1 MVGWGHYRCWLRCQ
15 AVLSCLL
22 RTSFSSVLSGLSA
35 MHLVLRPSRLLRSQA
50 RVTATVLFGLLG
62 PRAAAAQR
70 STLDFDRAWRFH
82 LGDVPGA
89 QGADFDDA
97 GWRRLDL
104 PDDWSIEGDVSDTNP
119 AGANGGALPGG
130 VGWYRKTF
138 SVAERDTGRLVFAEF
153 DGVYRNSEVWINGHY
168 LGKRPY
174 GYSSFRYELTPNL
187 RYRPATN
194 VIAVR
199 VDNSQQPNSRWYSGS
214 GIYRHVRL
222 VTTDPVHVHQW
233 GTYVTTPEVTAAS
246 APVTMRTTIRNA
258 TQVDQPIT
266 LRTILYDA
274 GGKQVA
280 TAVSEARVPRDSI
293 TEIAQHLVIRSPTLW
308 SVERPYLYRAVSRV
322 RCGNR
327 LCDTYTTPF
336 GVRSFVFRADSGFFL
351 NGRPVK
357 IRGVCLHHD
366 LGALGAAVNTRA
378 IERQLQ
384 IMRAMGVNALRTSH
398 NPPAPELLD
407 LTDRMG
413 FIVMDEAFDMWKKE
427 KTPYDYH
434 LDWDAWHVR
443 DLSDMVLR
451 DRNHASVFIWSIGN
465 EVMEQ
470 WNNGDSTAAPIAREL
485 AGIVR
490 ALDPTRP
497 ITQAANNGSPQ
508 NPVFHAGALDLLG
521 HNYHHEVW
529 ADFPAQYPGAKFIIT
544 EAMSALNSRGV
555 YQQPSDSVA
564 VYYTPYEK
572 NRGPQPPKNGR
583 LSSYDNSRAFWGSL
597 HEESLRLFERYPFLS
612 GIFVWQGIDYLGEP
626 TPYEWPARSSYFGV
640 VDLAGFPKDQFY
652 LYQSVWAPADRPMLH
667 LLPHWNWAAGDT
679 VDVWAYTNAE
689 QVELYLN
696 GAFLGVRRKEGNV
709 GHLMWRVAYRPG
721 TLRAVARSAG
731 LVTTSAV
738 VRTTG
743 NPTRIA
749 LTPDRARIRADGED
763 LSFVTVTVRDRQGRA
778 VPTAEPLI
786 RFRVSG
792 GARIV
797 GVDNGDQISHTSFQA
812 KQARLFNGKALVI
825 IRAGTKPGTVTL
837 TAEGQGLTPSA
848 VPIQLR

>member
-1 MVGWGHYRCWLRCQ
+1 MMRRCGTTL
-15 AVLSCLL
+15 
-22 RTSFSSVLSGLSA
+22 
-35 MHLVLRPSRLLRSQA
+35 LVLVIVAGSL
-50 RVTATVLFGLLG
+50 
-62 PRAAAAQR
+62 AAQR
-70 STLDFDRAWRFH
+70 KTEKFDSRWRFH
-82 LGDVPGA
+82 LGDTLGA
-89 QGADFDDA
+89 QDVAFDDA
-97 GWRRLDL
+97 AWRSLDL
-104 PDDWSIEGDVSDTNP
+104 PHDWSIEGPFSEQNP
-119 AGANGGALPGG
+119 AGVAGGALPGG
-130 VGWYRKTF
+130 VGWYRKSF
-138 SVAERDTGRLVFAEF
+138 VVPRSDNGKLVFVEF
-153 DGVYRNSEVWINGHY
+153 DGVYRNSEVWINGSY

-174 GYSSFRYELTPNL
+174 GYSSFRYALTPHL
-187 RYRPATN
+187 RFGARN

-222 VTTDPVHVHQW
+222 VTSDPIHVAQW
-233 GTYVTTPEVTAAS
+233 GTYITTPLVS
-246 APVTMRTTIRNA
+246 GDSSPVTIRTSLRNQR
-258 TQVDQPIT
+258 QVEQPIVLST
-266 LRTILYDA
+266 VVYDSA
-274 GGKQVA
+274 GREVA
-280 TAVSEARVPRDSI
+280 AVSTMGRIPGDSVA
-293 TEIAQHLVIRSPTLW
+293 ELVQDLTISRPVLW

-322 RCGNR
+322 RCGDR

-351 NGRPVK
+351 NGRHVK

-378 IERQLQ
+378 IERQLE
-384 IMRAMGVNALRTSH
+384 IMRAMGVNAIRTSH

-555 YQQPSDSVA
+555 YEQPSPSDSIA

-572 NRGPQPPKNGR
+572 DKGPQPPKNGR
-583 LSSYDNSRAFWGSL
+583 LSSYDNRHAFWGSL

-612 GIFVWQGIDYLGEP
+612 GMFVWQGIDYLGEP

-640 VDLAGFPKDQFY
+640 VDLAGFPKDPFY
-652 LYQSVWAPADRPMLH
+652 LYQSVWTEQFPRIPSTYTRVCGRSSPCFICSPTGTGRGAIRSMCGPTPM
-667 LLPHWNWAAGDT
+667 P
-679 VDVWAYTNAE
+679 
-689 QVELYLN
+689 
-696 GAFLGVRRKEGNV
+696 RR
-709 GHLMWRVAYRPG
+709 
-721 TLRAVARSAG
+721 S
-731 LVTTSAV
+731 SC
-738 VRTTG
+738 
-743 NPTRIA
+743 
-749 LTPDRARIRADGED
+749 
-763 LSFVTVTVRDRQGRA
+763 S
-778 VPTAEPLI
+778 
-786 RFRVSG
+786 
-792 GARIV
+792 
-797 GVDNGDQISHTSFQA
+797 
-812 KQARLFNGKALVI
+812 
-825 IRAGTKPGTVTL
+825 
-837 TAEGQGLTPSA
+837 
-848 VPIQLR
+848 

>member
-1 MVGWGHYRCWLRCQ
+1 MF
-15 AVLSCLL
+15 AVLLL
-22 RTSFSSVLSGLSA
+22 
-35 MHLVLRPSRLLRSQA
+35 LV
-50 RVTATVLFGLLG
+50 V
-62 PRAAAAQR
+62 QR
-70 STLDFDRAWRFH
+70 QTQTFDRDWRFH

-89 QGADFDDA
+89 EQPAFDDSK
-97 GWRRLDL
+97 WRRLEV
-104 PDDWSIEGDVSDTNP
+104 PHDWSIEGAFSEQNP
-119 AGANGGALPGG
+119 AGVAGGALPGG

-138 SVAERDTGRLVFAEF
+138 SVPAADSGKVVFVEF
-153 DGVYRNSEVWINGHY
+153 DGVYRNSEVWINGQS

-174 GYSSFRYELTPNL
+174 GYSSFRYELTPHL
-187 RYRPATN
+187 RYRARN

-222 VTTDPVHVHQW
+222 VTSDPVHAAQW
-233 GTYVTTPEVTAAS
+233 GTYITTPVVS
-246 APVTMRTTIRNA
+246 VDSSHVTIRTSLRNER
-258 TQVDQPIT
+258 QVEQPVVLST
-266 LRTILYDA
+266 VVYDSA
-274 GGKQVA
+274 GTEVA
-280 TAVSEARVPRDSI
+280 AVSTMGRVASDSVA
-293 TEIAQHLVIRSPTLW
+293 ELVQDLTISRPALW

-322 RCGNR
+322 SCGNK
-327 LCDTYTTPF
+327 LCDSYTTPF
-336 GVRSFVFRADSGFFL
+336 GVRSFEFRADSGFFL
-351 NGRPVK
+351 NGRHVK

-384 IMRAMGVNALRTSH
+384 IMRAMGANAIRTSH

-407 LTDRMG
+407 LTDRLG

-427 KTPYDYH
+427 KTPFDYH

-443 DLSDMVLR
+443 DLSDMVRR
-451 DRNHASVFIWSIGN
+451 DRNHPSVFIWSIGN

-497 ITQAANNGSPQ
+497 VTQAANNGSPQ

-529 ADFPAQYPGAKFIIT
+529 KDFPEQYPGAKFVIT

-555 YQQPSDSVA
+555 YWQPSDSVA
-564 VYYTPYEK
+564 IYYTPYEK
-572 NRGPQPPKNGR
+572 NHGPQPPTNGR

-597 HEESLRLFERYPFLS
+597 HEESLRLFEHYPFLS

-626 TPYEWPARSSYFGV
+626 TPYEWPARSSYFGA
-640 VDLAGFPKDQFY
+640 VDLAGFPKDPFY
-652 LYQSVWAPADRPMLH
+652 LYQSVWTEQPMLH
-667 LLPHWNWAAGDT
+667 LLPHWNWARGDT
-679 VDVWAYTNAE
+679 IDVWAYTNAE

-696 GAFLGVRRKEGNV
+696 GAFLGVRRKTEPV
-709 GHLMWRVAYRPG
+709 SHLMWRVAYKPG
-721 TLRAVARSAG
+721 TLRAVARQNG
-731 LVTTSAV
+731 VVTTTAV

-743 NPTRIA
+743 VPARVA
-749 LTPDRARIRADGED
+749 LTADRARIRADGED
-763 LSFVTVTVRDRQGRA
+763 LAFVTVTVRDKRGIA
-778 VPTAEPLI
+778 VPTAEPLV
-786 RFRVSG
+786 RFRVNG

-797 GVDNGDQISHTSFQA
+797 GVDNGDEISHTSFQA
-812 KQARLFNGKALVI
+812 HQVRLFNGKAVVI
-825 IRAGTKPGTVTL
+825 VRAGRKAGTATL
-837 TAEGQGLTPSA
+837 TAEGRGLAPATVHIELRS
-848 VPIQLR
+848 VPQ

>member
-1 MVGWGHYRCWLRCQ
+1 ML
-15 AVLSCLL
+15 ALI
-22 RTSFSSVLSGLSA
+22 
-35 MHLVLRPSRLLRSQA
+35 LVL
-50 RVTATVLFGLLG
+50 V
-62 PRAAAAQR
+62 AQR
-70 STLDFDRAWRFH
+70 QTQNFDHAWRFH
-82 LGDVPGA
+82 LGDVAGA
-89 QGADFDDA
+89 QETAFDDA
-97 GWRRLDL
+97 AWRTLDL
-104 PDDWSIEGDVSDTNP
+104 PHDWSIEGEFSEQNP
-119 AGANGGALPGG
+119 AGVAGGALPGG

-138 SVAERDTGRLVFAEF
+138 TLPAADSGKVVFVEF
-153 DGVYRNSEVWINGHY
+153 DGVYRNSEVWINGQY
-168 LGKRPY
+168 FGKRPY
-174 GYSSFRYELTPNL
+174 GYSSFRYELTPHL
-187 RYRPATN
+187 RYRARN

-222 VTTDPVHVHQW
+222 VTSDPMHVAEW
-233 GTYVTTPEVTAAS
+233 GTYITTPMVS
-246 APVTMRTTIRNA
+246 ADSSHVTIRTSLRNERL
-258 TQVDQPIT
+258 VEQPIVLST
-266 LRTILYDA
+266 VVYDSA
-274 GGKQVA
+274 GREVA
-280 TAVSEARVPRDSI
+280 AVSTMGRIPGDSVA
-293 TEIAQHLVIRSPTLW
+293 ELVQDLTVSQPVLW
-308 SVERPYLYRAVSRV
+308 SLERPYRYRAVSRV

-351 NGRPVK
+351 NGRHVK

-384 IMRAMGVNALRTSH
+384 IMRAMGVNAVRTSH

-434 LDWDAWHVR
+434 LDWDVWHVR
-443 DLSDMVLR
+443 DLSDMVRR
-451 DRNHASVFIWSIGN
+451 DRNHPSVFIWSIGN

-555 YQQPSDSVA
+555 YEQPSDSVA
-564 VYYTPYEK
+564 SYETPYVK
-572 NRGPQPPKNGR
+572 NHGPQPNKDYR
-583 LSSYDNSRAFWGSL
+583 LSSYDNRKAFWGSL

-612 GIFVWQGIDYLGEP
+612 GMFVWQGIDYLGEP

-640 VDLAGFPKDQFY
+640 VDLAGFPKDPFY
-652 LYQSVWAPADRPMLH
+652 LYQSVWTEQPMLH
-667 LLPHWNWAAGDT
+667 LLPHWNWAPGDSI
-679 VDVWAYTNAE
+679 DVWAYTNGDD
-689 QVELYLN
+689 VELFLN
-696 GAFLGVRRKEGNV
+696 GASLGLKHKTEPVS
-709 GHLMWRVAYRPG
+709 HLMWRVAYTPG
-721 TLRAVARSAG
+721 TLRAVSRKEGRVWATAE
-731 LVTTSAV
+731 
-738 VRTTG
+738 VRTAG
-743 NPTRIA
+743 APARVA
-749 LTPDRARIRADGED
+749 LAPDRARIRPNGED
-763 LSFVTVTVRDRQGRA
+763 LSFVTVTVQDRTGIA
-778 VPTAEPLI
+778 VPTAEPFI
-786 RFRVSG
+786 RFRLSG
-792 GARIV
+792 GDARIV
-797 GVDNGDQISHTSFQA
+797 GVDNGDQISHTSFKANQV
-812 KQARLFNGKALVI
+812 RLFNGKALVI
-825 IRAGTKPGTVTL
+825 IRAGTRPGTATL
-837 TAEGQGLTPSA
+837 TAEGDGLAPSA
-848 VPIQLR
+848 VSIQLR